1 MKIVFLGNHTVG
13 VRTLRVIREMAE
25 LVGVVAHPADPED
38 GVRYES
44 VTVAACGLGVP
55 VLRSTGRSG
64 ELTQFIAALEPDLL
78 WIADYRYLLPTAV
91 LAMPRLGTI
100 NLHPSLLPRY
110 RGRAPVNWAI
120 LHGETHLGL
129 TAHFVDEGMDSGD
142 IVGQRSFELTRDEDV
157 GDALEK
163 LYPLYESLTADV
175 LGAMLRG
182 QVSRR
187 VQDGALA
194 TAYPRRTPDD
204 GRVDW
209 AQSAESVWNLTR
221 AVAAPY
227 PGAFTECGAGR
238 LRIWK
243 IRAARH
249 LSSTVTT
256 APGEVISVST
266 ERGEITIA
274 CGDAA
279 VVISRF
285 ELEGAAMPLV
295 GDRVGRPVA
304 LSAACE
310 KKAA

>member
-13 VRTLRVIREMAE
+13 VRTLRVIRERAE

-44 VTVAACGLGVP
+44 VAVEACRLGVP
-55 VLRSTGRSG
+55 VLRGTGRSG
-64 ELTQFIAALEPDLL
+64 ELTRFIAALQPDLL

-91 LAMPRLGTI
+91 LALPRFGAI

-120 LHGETHLGL
+120 LHGETQLGL

-142 IVGQRSFELTRDEDV
+142 IVGQRVFELTRDEDV

-175 LGAMLRG
+175 VRALLRG
-182 QVSRR
+182 DISRR
-187 VQDGALA
+187 VQDNSVA
-194 TAYPRRTPDD
+194 TVFPRRTPED
-204 GRVDW
+204 GRIDW
-209 AQSAESVWNLTR
+209 TRSAESVWNLVR

-243 IRAARH
+243 IRTARR
-249 LSSTVTT
+249 LATTNT
-256 APGEVISVST
+256 APGEVVGVST
-266 ERGEITIA
+266 ERGEITLA

-285 ELEGAAMPLV
+285 ELEGASMPRV
-295 GDRVGRPVA
+295 GDRLGRAASA
-304 LSAACE
+304 LE